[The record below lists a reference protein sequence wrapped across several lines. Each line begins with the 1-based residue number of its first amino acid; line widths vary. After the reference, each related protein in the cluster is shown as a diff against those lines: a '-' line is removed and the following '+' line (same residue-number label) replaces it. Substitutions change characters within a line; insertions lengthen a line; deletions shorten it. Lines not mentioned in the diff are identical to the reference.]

1 MHAKSFL
8 ILFSYYF
15 KDDFPDFD
23 EDEDDK
29 KYFNIEDQINE
40 EDIKCALRHTELVF
54 ESNSS
59 FPKSNKNLALI
70 SWLKSIETGDY
81 QCLNKKIKWIDNWE
95 GKHKGIYHP
104 MDLIYYVIKNSNI
117 PDRRKFYKRLF
128 VCKLSIP
135 VLLPK
140 KKLLYMDLS
149 LRNVG
154 LMWKNSSDQVCEK
167 NAADAELPVV
177 SLLRFGKQSKNSI
190 SKSKLGNDLLKVK
203 FENGLGGY
211 GYFTRESLSSN
222 SLRKASNGLVEAMWF
237 QKSSCEE
244 TFQKSFCML
253 NLRGDALQHIENA
266 CSLVNASDV
275 VLFLC
280 DTEMFEDN
288 RYKELLAEMARRTKE
303 SARMLKIV
311 ILMTKEANAKIK
323 ENLKMFKSIS
333 ENIVYLIID
342 KEPVEFLKS
351 VQNKINKYLVDIL
364 ESNNS
369 LNTRFDKLKNESLKE
384 KKSGA
389 LEVSALL
396 LKEMGRI
403 RDSEDTLRHKVKK
416 DLFPLQSIV
425 KFYAQKQREET
436 RCTDLKKKYAIQRE
450 LSDLKA
456 SQYKSIK
463 SGLSVVM
470 WNFITYLIACDE
482 PNLLSY
488 IYCVQDKL
496 DIWCKENISAIKTEL
511 NISNKKLNNLKESLS
526 QEDNWIQ
533 KEKVQKEIV
542 CEINTFK
549 NLKNKITDISVG
561 VENLFR
567 EIGQIFETVSRYEKE
582 KELPAE
588 LVMCSKKLPELAALC
603 LLKGLAIEI
612 MDGDGLN
619 VPVNWIFNVFYNLR
633 KYFKEYF
640 GIDHEPNIFVLTVL
654 GTQSTGKSTLLN
666 TMFGLEYPVG
676 SGRCIKGAFLQL
688 VPLSFNKCNFDAI
701 FVIDTEGLGAPENY
715 GNNTHDNEIATL
727 VLGISDL
734 IIINVMG
741 ELPTNVENFLQ
752 ISTCALMRMNL
763 VDFHPSCIFVHQNC
777 GSSSK
782 DKNFDSRNAFME
794 MMDQAVITQAKLNKT
809 HNRFNS
815 FQDIV
820 KVSLEKNFFYFP
832 QFLDSSSSITPMSS
846 EYISAC
852 ETLKKFIS
860 KEFLE
865 KNTMIQTFDDFTNR
879 LQLIWNGVL
888 EKNFVLSLLNSAEI
902 QIKHEVDNEMSDWK
916 SNIEKHLSSC
926 TDVYCNEISA
936 FFKNKQDE
944 NQKLEFSCNAAN
956 KMFLEKKELLK
967 RQAKVINELR
977 IEAFQRFIDKKTSN
991 KNIYKNWEQQGI
1003 NSMTVV
1009 LDSLVN
1015 SCQNRMT
1022 KWFDYHDSS
1031 HEWKFELFKAKT
1043 AADAKARQVA
1053 NNLLKEKEALNNG
1066 NSFKYSDEECAIEFD
1081 HFWIS
1086 FEKDFTS
1093 KRYFDFQK
1101 VDIKDQFLKTIVG
1114 RYRNTPNFNRHL
1126 KLFNEKIPQRTLLSC
1141 LKNTNPQHFKK
1152 RKPDIETL
1160 IKETKK
1166 ILLKELEIE
1175 NVDGFEKLKIQRS
1188 EDFDGATLV
1197 EKFVRRTISLLKK
1210 TNSSL
1215 IKPPL
1220 ELSDEF
1226 IFIFSLHICQLST
1239 SLFESAD
1246 DYFYK
1251 YVDVKRKIVEGKEST
1266 KSLFMM
1272 ILKKEGNLAIT
1283 ANQIA
1288 TLLLNTIYSNVIKSI
1303 PGAIKEMFLKRVP
1316 LKEHIHGL
1324 VLLDVIDALQYD
1336 SLTDSNIKYLN
1347 DYFHK
1352 PFTLFENKIRDILN
1366 ACQNINIKE
1375 IFNWELRLQ
1384 INATELFVKNIV
1396 ADKEKDLLSQLCDHP
1411 HILGLGI
1418 GKSDFRT
1425 IQMPMMDNDK
1435 RIEDESEILKKLSS
1449 NILAH
1454 DHRLVSL
1461 NTAIKLIMQQVI
1473 ADLSRYLFACQDTCP
1488 FCSAPC
1494 DNTHISESKHS
1505 CQSHRPEG
1513 FGSFYWCETNKFVL
1527 DICNETIK
1535 TSASFKNEATNGKY
1549 VKYAKYM
1556 TVGESYSSWDI
1567 KGLASD
1573 QLQFWKYITYRIM
1586 PHLKTFFPSVEK
1598 VDVKQWSGILKKEA
1612 MEAVIKK
1619 FHILSQVRLENDS
1632 YII

>member
-1 MHAKSFL
+1 
-8 ILFSYYF
+8 
-15 KDDFPDFD
+15 
-23 EDEDDK
+23 
-29 KYFNIEDQINE
+29 
-40 EDIKCALRHTELVF
+40 
-54 ESNSS
+54 
-59 FPKSNKNLALI
+59 
-70 SWLKSIETGDY
+70 
-81 QCLNKKIKWIDNWE
+81 
-95 GKHKGIYHP
+95 
-104 MDLIYYVIKNSNI
+104 MDLIYYVIKNS
-117 PDRRKFYKRLF
+117 DFSVRRKFYKRLF

-135 VLLPK
+135 ILLPK

-154 LMWKNSSDQVCEK
+154 LMWKNSSDQICEK

-203 FENGLGGY
+203 FENRLGGY

-222 SLRKASNGLVEAMWF
+222 SLRKVSNGLVEAIWF

-244 TFQKSFCML
+244 TYQNSFCML

-266 CSLVNASDV
+266 CSLVNASDI

-288 RYKELLAEMARRTKE
+288 RYKELLSEVARRTKE
-303 SARMLKIV
+303 SARTLKII

-323 ENLKMFKSIS
+323 ENLKMFKCIS
-333 ENIVYLIID
+333 ENLGYVVID
-342 KEPVEFLKS
+342 KEPGEFLKS
-351 VQNKINKYLVDIL
+351 VQNKIHKYLGDIL
-364 ESNNS
+364 EPKHS
-369 LNTRFDKLKNESLKE
+369 LNTRFDKFKNESLKE
-384 KKSGA
+384 NISGA
-389 LEVSALL
+389 LEISALI

-403 RDSEDTLRHKVKK
+403 RDSEETLRHKIKK

-436 RCTDLKKKYAIQRE
+436 RCTDLKKKNAIQRE
-450 LSDLKA
+450 LSDFKA
-456 SQYKSIK
+456 TQYKSIK
-463 SGLSVVM
+463 SGLPDVM
-470 WNFITYLIACDE
+470 WSFVTYLIACDE
-482 PNLLSY
+482 PKLLNY
-488 IYCVQDKL
+488 IYYVQDKL
-496 DIWCKENISAIKTEL
+496 DTWCKENISTIKAEL
-511 NISNKKLNNLKESLS
+511 IESVKKLSNLTEKLGSE
-526 QEDNWIQ
+526 EVKDNRVLIQ
-533 KEKVQKEIV
+533 KEIEFEKNA
-542 CEINTFK
+542 CE
-549 NLKNKITDISVG
+549 NLSNKINDVSVG

-567 EIGQIFETVSRYEKE
+567 EIGLIFETVSRYEKE

-588 LVMCSKKLPELAALC
+588 LVMHSKKLPELAALS

-619 VPVNWIFNVFYNLR
+619 VPVNWICNVFYNLR
-633 KYFKEYF
+633 KYFKEYV

-676 SGRCIKGAFLQL
+676 SGRCTKGAFLQL
-688 VPLSFNKCNFDAI
+688 VPLSFNKSNFDAI

-727 VLGISDL
+727 VLGISNL
-734 IIINVMG
+734 TIINVMG

-752 ISTCALMRMNL
+752 ISTCALMRMNM

-782 DKNFDSRNAFME
+782 DKNYDSRIAFMK
-794 MMDQAVITQAKLNKT
+794 MMDQAVVTQAKLNKT

-815 FQDIV
+815 FQDVVNI
-820 KVSLEKNFFYFP
+820 SLEKNFFYFP
-832 QFLDSSSSITPMSS
+832 QFLDSSSSMAPMSS

-852 ETLKKFIS
+852 ENLKKFIS

-865 KNTMIQTFDDFTNR
+865 KNTITQTFDDFTNK
-879 LQLIWNGVL
+879 LQLVWNGVL
-888 EKNFVLSLLNSAEI
+888 EENFVLSLLNSAEI

-916 SNIEKHLSSC
+916 STIEKHLNSA
-926 TDVYCNEISA
+926 TDVYCNEISG
-936 FFKNKQDE
+936 FFKNKQVE
-944 NQKLEFSCNAAN
+944 NQKLEFGDSAAS
-956 KMFLEKKELLK
+956 KMFLEKTEQLK
-967 RQAKVINELR
+967 REAKVINEIR
-977 IEAFQRFIDKKTSN
+977 YEAFQRFIDKKTSN
-991 KNIYKNWEQQGI
+991 KSIYKNWEQQGI
-1003 NSMTVV
+1003 NSMMVV
-1009 LDSLVN
+1009 LDNLVDN
-1015 SCQNRMT
+1015 CQNRML
-1022 KWFDYHDSS
+1022 KWFNHHKSS
-1031 HEWKFELFKAKT
+1031 HKWKLELFKAKT
-1043 AADAKARQVA
+1043 AVDAKARQVA

-1066 NSFKYSDEECAIEFD
+1066 DSFKYSNEECEVEFD
-1081 HFWIS
+1081 HFWITI
-1086 FEKDFTS
+1086 EKKFTK

-1101 VDIKDQFLKTIVG
+1101 VDIKEQFLRAIIG
-1114 RYRNTPNFNRHL
+1114 GYGNTPNFNKHL
-1126 KLFNEKIPQRTLLSC
+1126 KLFNEKVSQRTLLSS

-1152 RKPDIETL
+1152 RKPDIDSL
-1160 IKETKK
+1160 IIGATNG
-1166 ILLKELEIE
+1166 LLQELEFE
-1175 NVDGFEKLKIQRS
+1175 NVSGFEKLKIQKS

-1197 EKFVRRTISLLKK
+1197 KDFLRKAESLLKI
-1210 TNSSL
+1210 TNSNL
-1215 IKPPL
+1215 IKPPF

-1226 IFIFSLHICQLST
+1226 KSIFLLYISQLST
-1239 SLFESAD
+1239 PLFELAE

-1251 YVDVKRKIVEGKEST
+1251 YVDVNRKIVEGKEST

-1272 ILKKEGNLAIT
+1272 ILKNEGNLAIT

-1352 PFTLFENKIRDILN
+1352 PFALFENKIRDILN

-1425 IQMPMMDNDK
+1425 IQMPIMDDVK

-1449 NILAH
+1449 NILEH
-1454 DHRLVSL
+1454 DHRLDNL
-1461 NTAIKLIMQQVI
+1461 NTTIKLIMHQVI
-1473 ADLSRYLFACQDTCP
+1473 ADLNSYLFACKVTCP
-1488 FCSAPC
+1488 FCSAIC
-1494 DNTHISESKHS
+1494 DNTHISQSKHS

-1513 FGSFYWCETNKFVL
+1513 FGSFSWSKTNKFVL

-1612 MEAVIKK
+1612 VEAVIKK
-1619 FHILSQVRLENDS
+1619 FHIQSHVRLENER
-1632 YII
+1632 YVI